1 MTGEGRGLRMR
12 TMLDISRAKDEE
24 LIAKAKQRVCRY
36 PILKHIYNDDF
47 LRNLIN
53 RKRNRDNMLLFWLVV
68 DEGAVPVAVRLFKE
82 IEAMLS
88 LFKDD
93 KNFNSLEC
101 KLRQWK
107 SIPFKSTT
115 TELEFAAEYF
125 NRGYEIELE
134 PSLPDGFRTSDFGG
148 IKANHKI
155 YFEVKIAYKQESVRN
170 EAILNDLTER
180 CEAVDQPF
188 TIGLTVAEGFNTS
201 QVIPASR
208 FIGQKLRALKHTV
221 LNLPASFHYPESEN
235 PAITIN
241 VRNRL
246 PEGERGYVGGST
258 YGGGIVTSWADIR
271 NKIEQGIRQ
280 LHPDFPGVVILG
292 RHNSDY
298 TEYDVINALYGDL
311 TVDFY
316 TQPAREVRTGDRIF
330 AKNKNTRCSAVIH
343 YQKSFHE
350 QGHTSKKTVYHNP
363 FAKMR
368 LSPEIFEGENVTQY

>member
-1 MTGEGRGLRMR
+1 MR

-24 LIAKAKQRVCRY
+24 LMAKAKQRVRSC
-36 PILKHIYNDDF
+36 PILQYIYNDNF
-47 LRNLIN
+47 LRNLVD

-68 DEGAVPVAVRLFKE
+68 DEVAVPIAVKLFEE
-82 IEAMLS
+82 IEAALD

-93 KNFNSLEC
+93 KNFSSLHC

-125 NRGYEIELE
+125 RRGYEIELE
-134 PSLPDGFRTSDFGG
+134 PLLPDGFRTSDFSA
-148 IKANHKI
+148 IKANQKI
-155 YFEVKIAYKQESVRN
+155 YFEVKIAYKEESVRN
-170 EAILNDLTER
+170 EAILNNLIER
-180 CEAVDQPF
+180 CEAVYQPF
-188 TIGLTVAEGFNTS
+188 RIGLTVSKGFGMS

-208 FIGQKLRALKHTV
+208 FISQKLKTLKHTI
-221 LNLPASFHYPESEN
+221 LDLPTSFHYPDAEN
-235 PAITIN
+235 PAITIDI
-241 VRNRL
+241 RNRL

-258 YGGGIVTSWADIR
+258 FGGGIVTSWKDIR

-292 RHNSDY
+292 RHNLDY

-311 TVDFY
+311 AVEFHS
-316 TQPAREVRTGDRIF
+316 QPAREVRIGDRIF
-330 AKNKNTRCSAVIH
+330 AKNKNTRCSAVIY

-350 QGHTSKKTVYHNP
+350 QGYTIKKTVYHNR
-363 FAKMR
+363 FAKIR